1 MGLFSKLT
9 GGVDTKLLETGL
21 PGRGIITDVKL
32 TGTTIQTGNGLVQ
45 RTCIFTMEV
54 SLDNKEPYTATCKQR
69 IPEIEIAQ
77 IQPGASTVAVR
88 ANPDNLEQ
96 VAIDFN
102 SDPPTVTTP
111 GPQAGHSAAEI
122 LASGQ
127 PGRAVIVESQ
137 ALGKKTPTG
146 VDLYAFS
153 LTVMPEGKDPY
164 QIQVGNPCPPTA
176 LPFLFPGS
184 RVPVKIGSDP
194 NAVVIDWTQ
203 AEAEEKKKD
212 GGS

>member
-1 MGLFSKLT
+1 MGLLSKMT
-9 GGVDTKLLETGL
+9 GGPDKKLLESGL
-21 PGRGIITDVKL
+21 PGRGIITDLKL

-54 SLDNKEPYTATCKQR
+54 SLDNQAPYTATCKQR

-88 ANPDNLEQ
+88 ANPDDLAQ
-96 VAIDFN
+96 IVIDFN
-102 SDPPTVTTP
+102 SEPPTVTTP
-111 GPQAGHSAAEI
+111 AGQGTLSAAEL
-122 LASGQ
+122 LATGQ
-127 PGRAVIVESQ
+127 PARAVIVQ
-137 ALGKKTPTG
+137 WQPLGKKNPAG
-146 VDLYAFS
+146 VDLYAFT

-164 QIQVGNPCPPTA
+164 QIQVGNPTPPAA

-194 NAVVIDWTQ
+194 NAVAIDWDQ
-203 AEAEEKKKD
+203 AAAEENKK

>member
-1 MGLFSKLT
+1 MGLLSKIT
-9 GGVDTKLLETGL
+9 GGADKKLLQTGL

-32 TGTTIQTGNGLVQ
+32 TGTTLQTGNGLVQ

-54 SLDNKEPYTATCKQR
+54 SLDGKDPYTATCKQR

-88 ANPDNLEQ
+88 ANPDDLTQ
-96 VAIDFN
+96 VAIDF
-102 SDPPTVTTP
+102 SSEPPTVTTP
-111 GPQAGHSAAEI
+111 AGQGGHSAAEL
-122 LASGQ
+122 LATGA
-127 PGRAVIVESQ
+127 PARAVIVQ
-137 ALGKKTPTG
+137 WQPLGKKNPAG
-146 VDLYAFS
+146 VDLYAYA

-164 QIQVGNPCPPTA
+164 QIQVGNPTPPAA

-184 RVPVKIGSDP
+184 HVPVKIGSDP
-194 NAVVIDWTQ
+194 NAVVIDWDQ
-203 AEAEEKKKD
+203 AVADEKQQ